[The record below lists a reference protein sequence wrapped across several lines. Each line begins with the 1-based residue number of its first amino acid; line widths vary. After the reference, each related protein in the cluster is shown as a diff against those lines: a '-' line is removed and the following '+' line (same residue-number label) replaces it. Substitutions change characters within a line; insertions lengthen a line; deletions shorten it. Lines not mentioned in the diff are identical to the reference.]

1 MSSPFSIFIKIL
13 PIDFI
18 GEIYYNRC
26 IPEEGRNW
34 FYMKIVATMIG
45 LTAVV
50 LYILSYQMKH
60 RKGIIFCNGAAA
72 ILYITQYIL
81 LSAFEGAAMDLLGL
95 LPNLLAAKKEHP
107 FIRKRLK
114 LLVVLSDL
122 LIIGA
127 GAFLYKN
134 IFSLLAIAGVLL
146 EKGALWL
153 TKEKSIRM
161 VSLLATPCWL
171 IYNLSAGA
179 FGSALGNILAA
190 SSFVLAFYRYDWK
203 GKKRQEAEK

>member
-13 PIDFI
+13 TIDFT
-18 GEIYYNRC
+18 GKIYYNRC
-26 IPEEGRNW
+26 ILKEGRRIW
-34 FYMKIVATMIG
+34 FHMKIVATMIG
-45 LTAVV
+45 LAAVV

-72 ILYITQYIL
+72 FLYITQYLL

-95 LPNLLAAKKEHP
+95 LPNLLAAQKDHP
-107 FIRKRLK
+107 FIQKRLK
-114 LLVVLSDL
+114 LLVLLSNL

-161 VSLLATPCWL
+161 VSFLATPCWL

-179 FGSALGNILAA
+179 YGSALGNILAA
-190 SSFVLAFYRYDWK
+190 SSIILAYLRYDR
-203 GKKRQEAEK
+203 KRQPKEGNK